1 MMILGEWGW
10 WIAAGLLLIAELV
23 LPGVFL
29 VWFGI
34 AAAAVAIL
42 HHFVPMHLAV
52 ELVIFG
58 AFAVA
63 FALAGRVWLKRRV
76 VDEVP
81 VLNQRQLA
89 HVGRRYKLHEPIRDE
104 LGAIII
110 DDTRWEIVGPDLDAG
125 AWVEV
130 TGADGARLVVKPS
143 EAGFPLS
150 RE

>member
-23 LPGVFL
+23 LPGVLL
-29 VWFGI
+29 VWVGI

-89 HVGRRYKLHEPIRDE
+89 HVGRRYKLHEPIRDG

>member
-1 MMILGEWGW
+1 MMMLGDWGW

-23 LPGVFL
+23 LPGVFF

-34 AAAAVAIL
+34 AAVAVAIL
-42 HHFVPMHLAV
+42 HFFVPLPLAA

-58 AFAVA
+58 TLAVA
-63 FALAGRVWLKRRV
+63 FALAGRKWLKSRV
-76 VDEVP
+76 AEDAP

-89 HVGRRYKLHEPIRDE
+89 HVGRRYKLREPIRDG
-104 LGAIII
+104 LGSIII
-110 DDTRWEIVGPDLDAG
+110 DDTRWEIEGPDLDAG